1 MQFFRNIDEN
11 AERWALLTLYVMLV
25 LTMAIEVLR
34 REIFAYSSIWGEEIV
49 RYSFIYLAWVGA
61 AVAVKERG
69 HIRIDVILH
78 YLGNRGKALIYIF
91 GDMVMIVV
99 AVIALYWSFETV
111 HVSWKF
117 GSVSHGL
124 RVSMVWFLMA
134 VPTGFSLVIWR
145 LIQSLLRDMR
155 SLRSGAL
162 LFRRWEH
169 CSVALAGAHPALF
182 ATGPDGSAT
191 CYVRHTVCWV
201 RIQRYHCN
209 VLQ

>member
-49 RYSFIYLAWVGA
+49 RYSFIYLAWIGA

-78 YLGNRGKALIYIF
+78 YLSNRGKALIYIF
-91 GDMVMIVV
+91 GDVVMILV
-99 AVIALYWSFETV
+99 AFIALYWSFETV

-124 RVSMVWFLMA
+124 RISMVWFLMA

-155 SLRSGAL
+155 SLRSGTPVYEGDT
-162 LFRRWEH
+162 LFE
-169 CSVALAGAHPALF
+169 
-182 ATGPDGSAT
+182 
-191 CYVRHTVCWV
+191 
-201 RIQRYHCN
+201 
-209 VLQ
+209 